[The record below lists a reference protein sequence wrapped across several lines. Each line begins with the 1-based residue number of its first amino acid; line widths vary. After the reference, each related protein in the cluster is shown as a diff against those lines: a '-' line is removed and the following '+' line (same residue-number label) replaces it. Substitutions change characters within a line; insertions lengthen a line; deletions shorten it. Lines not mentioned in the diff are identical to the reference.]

1 MCACCSYLSVVS
13 DTDAVRHYYRC
24 VELSG
29 PARRHASQD
38 GDCDALTA
46 VVAVGEHNHAAP
58 VTVARTRKSGA
69 VVFGVAF
76 CAAMSRRSDGMWCVA
91 LARAVVVE
99 PSQVTG
105 KRTRRRVSASV
116 DDADVVKVADERVIV
131 AHAGAVEGRSPSV
144 QLARVARHDCDRVVA
159 TSDAT
164 VAAVHAH
171 VDDRL
176 VMIMRA
182 IYAIEEGTT

>member
-1 MCACCSYLSVVS
+1 MCCSRLSAVP

-24 VELSG
+24 VELSC
-29 PARRHASQD
+29 PARRHASHRD
-38 GDCDALTA
+38 TGDIPTA

-76 CAAMSRRSDGMWCVA
+76 CAAMSRRSDGMCGVA

-131 AHAGAVEGRSPSV
+131 AHAGAVEGRSPSF
-144 QLARVARHDCDRVVA
+144 QLARVARRDCEDA
-159 TSDAT
+159 AGDAT
-164 VAAVHAH
+164 VAIDHAQ

-176 VMIMRA
+176 AMIMRA
-182 IYAIEEGTT
+182 IDAIEEGAT